1 LPLSPR
7 PIIQGNQRS
16 KILIVGQAPG
26 IKAHET
32 NKPWNDSSGERLR
45 KWLNL
50 DVQQFYNPD
59 NIAILP
65 MAFCYPGKASSGDK
79 PPRKECAPL
88 WHERLISS
96 MQIKH
101 VLLIG
106 QYAQNYYLQDKR
118 SLTERVKDWQAYQP
132 RFFVLPHPSPRN
144 NIWLKKNPWFEQ
156 QVVPAMQHA
165 IAKII

>member
-1 LPLSPR
+1 
-7 PIIQGNQRS
+7 
-16 KILIVGQAPG
+16 
-26 IKAHET
+26 
-32 NKPWNDSSGERLR
+32 
-45 KWLNL
+45 
-50 DVQQFYNPD
+50 
-59 NIAILP
+59 

-88 WHERLISS
+88 WHKRLISS

-118 SLTERVKDWQAYQP
+118 SLTERVKDWQTYQP

-156 QVVPAMQHA
+156 QVVLAMQHA

>member
-1 LPLSPR
+1 MPLSPR

-32 NKPWNDSSGERLR
+32 NKPWNDASGERLR

-50 DVQQFYNPD
+50 NVQQFYNPD

-88 WHERLISS
+88 WHKRLISS

-118 SLTERVKDWQAYQP
+118 SLTERVKDWQTYQP

-156 QVVPAMQHA
+156 QVVLAMQHA